1 MSPFQEYQQKA
12 KEDREEYNQRIKDNP
27 AQKAELEAELKALL
41 SKLLDEAEN
50 KEILRSK
57 YL

>member
-1 MSPFQEYQQKA
+1 MSPFQEYQEKA
-12 KEDREEYNQRIKDNP
+12 KEAREEYNQRIKDNP
-27 AQKAELEAELKALL
+27 AQKAELEAELKQLL
-41 SKLLDEAEN
+41 AKLLDEAEN

>member
-12 KEDREEYNQRIKDNP
+12 KEAREEYDQRIKDNP
-27 AQKAELEAELKALL
+27 AQKAELEAELKTLL
-41 SKLLDEAEN
+41 AKLLDEAEN

>member
-12 KEDREEYNQRIKDNP
+12 KEAREDYNQRIKDNP
-27 AQKAELEAELKALL
+27 AQKAELEAELKQLL
-41 SKLLDEAEN
+41 AKLLDEAEN

>member
-12 KEDREEYNQRIKDNP
+12 KEAREEYNQRIKDNP

>member
-12 KEDREEYNQRIKDNP
+12 KEAREEYNQRIKDNP
-27 AQKAELEAELKALL
+27 AQKAELETELKALL

>member
-1 MSPFQEYQQKA
+1 MSPFQEYQEKA
-12 KEDREEYNQRIKDNP
+12 KELRAEYAQRIKDNP
-27 AQKAELEAELKALL
+27 AQQSELEQELKQLL
-41 SKLLDEAEN
+41 AKLLDEAEQ

>member
-1 MSPFQEYQQKA
+1 MSPFQEYQEKA
-12 KEDREEYNQRIKDNP
+12 KELRAEYTQRIKDNP
-27 AQKAELEAELKALL
+27 AQQSELEQELKQLL
-41 SKLLDEAEN
+41 AKLLDEAEQ